1 MAPVTSPPRDST
13 TFDVAQLEGRDLL
26 YFDLHG
32 LPGNPKWFG
41 QADAKGGMGRH
52 IVALTAEQ
60 LENVSLYGTVV
71 FAATCHLADSN
82 SPMLDALLDAGAR
95 YVIGGEGVNWNG
107 LSNPIGAGL
116 LGQWFRR
123 GMQLGIEPLR
133 ALALAKQRVR
143 LSLVRYRIQGM
154 DAQATAA
161 TDALAFRAYERR
173 KS

>member
-1 MAPVTSPPRDST
+1 MTPVTSPPLDST
-13 TFDVAQLEGRDLL
+13 RFDARRLEGYDLL

-32 LPGNPKWFG
+32 WPGGSVWLG
-41 QADAKGGMGRH
+41 QSRPSTVERRN
-52 IVALTAEQ
+52 VALTVEQ
-60 LENVSLYGTVV
+60 LAGVSLHGCVV
-71 FAATCHLADSN
+71 FAATCYLADSD

-123 GMQLGIEPLR
+123 GMQMGIEPLR

-143 LSLVRYRIQGM
+143 LSLARYRISGM
-154 DAQATAA
+154 EAQATAA
-161 TDALAFRAYERR
+161 RDALAFRAYERR
-173 KS
+173 K

>member
-1 MAPVTSPPRDST
+1 VTPVTSPPLNSR
-13 TFDVAQLEGRDLL
+13 TFDVGQLEGRDLI

-32 LPGNPKWFG
+32 WPGWLEWFG
-41 QADAKGGMGRH
+41 QAAKKGGLGRH
-52 IVALTAEQ
+52 IVALTADQ
-60 LENVSLYGTVV
+60 VRSVCLDGAVV

-123 GMQLGIEPLR
+123 GMQIGGDPLR
-133 ALALAKQRVR
+133 ALVFAKDRVR
-143 LSLVRYRIQGM
+143 LSLLWYKVRGM
-154 DAQATAA
+154 EAHAMAA
-161 TDALAFRAYERR
+161 RDALAFRAYERR
-173 KS
+173 